1 MTKMTYE
8 ELVQALLDRVKNDVD
23 KREGSVIFDAIAPC
37 AYFLTQKDFSWIISL
52 TWFFR
57 ILPLESIWTEQLEG
71 GALSANLQRQQ
82 YAR

>member
-37 AYFLTQKDFSWIISL
+37 AYFLTQISA
-52 TWFFR
+52 
-57 ILPLESIWTEQLEG
+57 G
-71 GALSANLQRQQ
+71 
-82 YAR
+82 